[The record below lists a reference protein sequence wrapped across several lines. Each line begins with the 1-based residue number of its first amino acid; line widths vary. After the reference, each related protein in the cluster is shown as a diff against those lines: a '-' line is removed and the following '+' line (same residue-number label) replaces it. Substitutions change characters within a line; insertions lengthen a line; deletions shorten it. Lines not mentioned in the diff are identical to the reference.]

1 MTEAGPSALS
11 TVLAQSPDV
20 DARTPRDS
28 PLKTLSV
35 TLAICLAC
43 SLLVSIATV
52 VLRPIQEEN
61 RRRARNAQLA
71 DILGAR
77 PELRNLI
84 QDLTHGALA
93 EQVVD
98 LRRGAFVTD
107 IDPAAFDP
115 MVAAREPTTS
125 RPIAPE
131 KDVANIQRQA
141 HHAVVTMVW
150 QGRTP
155 QAIVLPI
162 YGRGYAAV
170 IRGSI
175 VLAGDGNT
183 ILGLVISEHNETPGI
198 GSEIAEPEW
207 TELWTGKKLR
217 DAEGRLRLHVTLDE
231 INPPD
236 DDASFHVDG
245 ISGATR
251 SSEAVGNIVRFWVGE
266 NGFGPLLARMRD
278 GELR

>member
-1 MTEAGPSALS
+1 MTEAGTRALS
-11 TVLAQSPDV
+11 TVSAPSADV
-20 DARTPRDS
+20 GARTPVDS

-61 RRRARNAQLA
+61 RRLARNAQIA
-71 DILGAR
+71 DILGGR
-77 PELRNLI
+77 PELRKLI
-84 QDLTHGALA
+84 GDLTHASLE

-98 LRRGAFVTD
+98 LRSGAFLSD
-107 IDPAAFDP
+107 IDPAQFDP
-115 MVAAREPTTS
+115 ITAAREPTTS

-131 KDVANIQRQA
+131 KDLANIQRQG
-141 HHAVVTMVW
+141 HYAVVTMVW
-150 QGRTP
+150 QDRSP

-162 YGRGYAAV
+162 YGRGYASV

-183 ILGLVISEHNETPGI
+183 ILGLAISEHDETPGI
-198 GSEIAEPEW
+198 GSEISEPDW
-207 TELWTGKKLR
+207 TELWTGKMLR
-217 DAEGRLRLHVTLDE
+217 DAEGQFRFHVTMDE
-231 INPPD
+231 TNSPN

-245 ISGATR
+245 ISGATK
-251 SSEAVGNIVRFWVGE
+251 SSEAVGKMVRFWLGE
-266 NGFGPLLARMRD
+266 DGFGPLLARMRD
-278 GELR
+278 GSLR